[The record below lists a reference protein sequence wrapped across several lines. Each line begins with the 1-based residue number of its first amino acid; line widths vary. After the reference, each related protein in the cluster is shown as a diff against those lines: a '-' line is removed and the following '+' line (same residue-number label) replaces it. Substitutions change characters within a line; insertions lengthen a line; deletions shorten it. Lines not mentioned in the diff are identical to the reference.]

1 MRKLFTERHGRAPP
15 RVAEALDDA
24 NRNALLTLVSARMDE
39 EWFGFK
45 FPAKCGD
52 GYGYVYAGTAYTR
65 LRDTMKGY
73 GLLWPHVDD
82 RVNPPDDGR
91 IFDLVEFA
99 YEFLA
104 EAKDPSYHSYMS
116 HSHYS

>member
-1 MRKLFTERHGRAPP
+1 MRKLFTERHGQAPP
-15 RVAEALDDA
+15 RIAEALDDA
-24 NRNALLTLVSARMDE
+24 TRNALLTLVSARMDE

-52 GYGYVYAGTAYTR
+52 GYVYAGTDFTR
-65 LRDTMKGY
+65 LRDTIKGY
-73 GLLWPHVDD
+73 DLLWPHDVD
-82 RVNPPDDGR
+82 RGNPPDDGR

-104 EAKDPSYHSYMS
+104 EAKTLPVTVT
-116 HSHYS
+116 